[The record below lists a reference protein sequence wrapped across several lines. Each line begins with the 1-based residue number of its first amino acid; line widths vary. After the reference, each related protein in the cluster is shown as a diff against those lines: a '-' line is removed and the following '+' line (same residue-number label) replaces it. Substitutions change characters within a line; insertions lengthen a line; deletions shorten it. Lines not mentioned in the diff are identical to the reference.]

1 MYIIKVGGGSKIN
14 LEGVASDLA
23 VLEERFLVVLGAN
36 ALRDQLGQR
45 LGQEKV
51 QLTSVSGYS
60 SVFSDADAV
69 DLIMMAYSGLSNRR
83 FVEMCQKAGVNAL
96 GLTGLDGRLIQG
108 RRNRG
113 IKVRE
118 NGKTI
123 IKRDFSGKP
132 AEVNVDL
139 LTTLLDKGYRPVLSI
154 PIADEAGFAINS
166 ENDDIVAVLQG
177 ALNADKI
184 IQLIEAPGFLE
195 DKDDDASMLQA
206 LSASELK
213 ERETSVEGRM
223 KRKMLALGRLF
234 DAGAAEVII
243 ADGRVAHPVLDA
255 LAGKGTSIK

>member
-1 MYIIKVGGGSKIN
+1 MYIIKVGGGSNIN

-23 VLEERFLVVLGAN
+23 VLEEPFLVVLGAN

-195 DKDDDASMLQA
+195 DKEDEASMLQA

-213 ERETSVEGRM
+213 EREASVEGRM

-243 ADGRVAHPVLDA
+243 ADGRVSHPVLDA

>member
-1 MYIIKVGGGSKIN
+1 MYIIKVGGGGNIN

-23 VLEERFLVVLGAN
+23 VLEEPFLVVLGAN

-51 QLTSVSGYS
+51 QLISVSGYS

-83 FVEMCQKAGVNAL
+83 FVEMCQKAGVNAV
-96 GLTGLDGRLIQG
+96 GLTGLDGGLIQG

-118 NGKTI
+118 NGKTM

-132 AEVNVDL
+132 VEVNVDL
-139 LTTLLDKGYRPVLSI
+139 LTTMLAKDYRPVLSI
-154 PIADEAGFAINS
+154 PIIDEAGFAINS

-177 ALNADKI
+177 ALNADKV

-195 DKDDDASMLQA
+195 NKDDEASVLKA
-206 LSASELK
+206 LPASELK
-213 ERETSVEGRM
+213 EREVSVEGRM

-243 ADGRVAHPVLDA
+243 ADGRVAHPVHDA

>member
-1 MYIIKVGGGSKIN
+1 MYIIKVGGGSNIN

-23 VLEERFLVVLGAN
+23 VLEEPYLVVLGAN

-51 QLTSVSGYS
+51 LLTSVSGYS

-154 PIADEAGFAINS
+154 PITDEAGFAINS

-195 DKDDDASMLQA
+195 DKDDDTSMLQA

-243 ADGRVAHPVLDA
+243 ADGRVPHPVLDA

>member
-1 MYIIKVGGGSKIN
+1 MYIIKVGGGGNIN

-23 VLEERFLVVLGAN
+23 VVEETFLVVLGAN

-83 FVEMCQKAGVNAL
+83 FVEMCQKAGVNAV
-96 GLTGLDGRLIQG
+96 GLTGLDGGLIQG

-118 NGKTI
+118 NGKTM

-132 AEVNVDL
+132 VEVNVDL
-139 LTTLLDKGYRPVLSI
+139 LTTLLAKDYRPVLSI
-154 PIADEAGFAINS
+154 PIIDEAGFAINS

-177 ALNADKI
+177 ALNADKV

-195 DKDDDASMLQA
+195 DKDDEASVLKA
-206 LSASELK
+206 LPASELK
-213 ERETSVEGRM
+213 EREASVEGRM

>member
-1 MYIIKVGGGSKIN
+1 MYIIKVGGGSQIN

-23 VLEERFLVVLGAN
+23 TIEKPFLVVLGAN
-36 ALRDQLGQR
+36 ALRDQLGQS
-45 LGQEKV
+45 LGREKV

-69 DLIMMAYSGLSNRR
+69 DLIMMVYSGLSNRR
-83 FVEMCQKAGVNAL
+83 FVEVCQKAGVNAV

-118 NGKTI
+118 NGKTM

-132 AEVNVDL
+132 AEVNADL
-139 LTTLLDKGYRPVLSI
+139 LATLLDKGYRPVLSI
-154 PIADEAGFAINS
+154 PIIDEAGFAINS

-177 ALNADKI
+177 ALNADKV

-195 DKDDDASMLQA
+195 DKDDEASMLQV
-206 LSASELK
+206 LPASELK
-213 ERETSVEGRM
+213 EREASVEGRM
-223 KRKMLALGRLF
+223 KRKMLALSRLF

-255 LAGKGTSIK
+255 LSGKGTSIK

>member
-23 VLEERFLVVLGAN
+23 AIEEPFLVVLGAN
-36 ALRDQLGQR
+36 ALRDHLGQR

-83 FVEMCQKAGVNAL
+83 FVEMCQKAGVNAV

-108 RRNRG
+108 QRNRG

-118 NGKTI
+118 NGKTMV
-123 IKRDFSGKP
+123 KRDFSGKP

-139 LTTLLDKGYRPVLSI
+139 LATLLDKGYRPVLSI
-154 PIADEAGFAINS
+154 PIIDEAGFAINS

-177 ALNADKI
+177 ALNADKV

-195 DKDDDASMLQA
+195 DKNNEASMLQV
-206 LSASELK
+206 LSTSELK
-213 ERETSVEGRM
+213 QREASVEGRM
-223 KRKMLALGRLF
+223 KRKMLALSRLV
-234 DAGAAEVII
+234 DAGAAEVIM
-243 ADGRVAHPVLDA
+243 ADGRVAHPVHDA
-255 LAGKGTSIK
+255 LSGKGTSIK

>member
-1 MYIIKVGGGSKIN
+1 MYIIKVGGGSNIN

-23 VLEERFLVVLGAN
+23 VLEEPFLVVLGAN

-154 PIADEAGFAINS
+154 PITDEAGFAINS

-184 IQLIEAPGFLE
+184 IQLIEAPGFLA
-195 DKDDDASMLQA
+195 DKDDEASMLQA

-213 ERETSVEGRM
+213 ERENSVEGRM

>member
-1 MYIIKVGGGSKIN
+1 MYIIKVGGGGNIN

-23 VLEERFLVVLGAN
+23 VLEEPFLVVLGAN

-83 FVEMCQKAGVNAL
+83 FVEMCQKAGVNAV

-118 NGKTI
+118 NGKTM

-132 AEVNVDL
+132 VEVNVDL
-139 LTTLLDKGYRPVLSI
+139 LTTLLAKDYRPVLSI
-154 PIADEAGFAINS
+154 PIIDEAGFAINS

-177 ALNADKI
+177 ALNADKV

-195 DKDDDASMLQA
+195 NKDEEASVLKA
-206 LSASELK
+206 LPASELK
-213 ERETSVEGRM
+213 EREVSVEGRM

-243 ADGRVAHPVLDA
+243 ADGRVAHPVHDA

>member
-1 MYIIKVGGGSKIN
+1 MYIIKVGGGSQIN

-23 VLEERFLVVLGAN
+23 TIEKPFLVVLGAN

-83 FVEMCQKAGVNAL
+83 FVEMCQKAGVNAV

-118 NGKTI
+118 NGKTM

-132 AEVNVDL
+132 AEVNADL
-139 LTTLLDKGYRPVLSI
+139 LATLLDKGYRPVLSI
-154 PIADEAGFAINS
+154 PIIDEAGFAINS

-177 ALNADKI
+177 ALNADKV

-195 DKDDDASMLQA
+195 DKDDEASMLQV
-206 LSASELK
+206 LPASELK
-213 ERETSVEGRM
+213 EREAGVEGRM
-223 KRKMLALGRLF
+223 KRKMLALSRLF

-255 LAGKGTSIK
+255 LSGKGTSIK

>member
-1 MYIIKVGGGSKIN
+1 MYIIKVGGGSNIN

-23 VLEERFLVVLGAN
+23 VLEEPFLVVLGAN

-154 PIADEAGFAINS
+154 PITDEAGFAINS

-206 LSASELK
+206 LPASELK
-213 ERETSVEGRM
+213 KRETSVEGRM

>member
-1 MYIIKVGGGSKIN
+1 MYIIKVGGGSQIN

-23 VLEERFLVVLGAN
+23 TIEEPFLVVLGAN
-36 ALRDQLGQR
+36 ALRDQLGQS
-45 LGQEKV
+45 LGREKV

-83 FVEMCQKAGVNAL
+83 FVEMCQKAGVNAV

-118 NGKTI
+118 NGKTM

-132 AEVNVDL
+132 AEVNADL

-154 PIADEAGFAINS
+154 PIIDEAGFAINS

-177 ALNADKI
+177 ALNADKV

-195 DKDDDASMLQA
+195 DKDDEASMLQV
-206 LSASELK
+206 LPASELK
-213 ERETSVEGRM
+213 EREASVEGRM
-223 KRKMLALGRLF
+223 KRKMLALSRLF

-255 LAGKGTSIK
+255 LSGKGTSIK

>member
-1 MYIIKVGGGSKIN
+1 MYIIKVGGGSQIN

-23 VLEERFLVVLGAN
+23 TIEEPFLVVLGAN

-83 FVEMCQKAGVNAL
+83 FVEMCQKAGVNAV

-132 AEVNVDL
+132 AEVNADL
-139 LTTLLDKGYRPVLSI
+139 LATLLDKGYRPVLSI
-154 PIADEAGFAINS
+154 PIIDEAGFAINS
-166 ENDDIVAVLQG
+166 V
-177 ALNADKI
+177 K
-184 IQLIEAPGFLE
+184 
-195 DKDDDASMLQA
+195 
-206 LSASELK
+206 
-213 ERETSVEGRM
+213 
-223 KRKMLALGRLF
+223 
-234 DAGAAEVII
+234 
-243 ADGRVAHPVLDA
+243 VLD
-255 LAGKGTSIK
+255 GKKCN

>member
-1 MYIIKVGGGSKIN
+1 MYIIKVGGGSNIN

-23 VLEERFLVVLGAN
+23 VLEEPFLVVLGAN

-139 LTTLLDKGYRPVLSI
+139 LTTLLHKGYRPVLSI

-195 DKDDDASMLQA
+195 DKEDEASVLQA

-213 ERETSVEGRM
+213 EREASVEGRM

>member
-1 MYIIKVGGGSKIN
+1 MYIIKVGGGSDIN

-23 VLEERFLVVLGAN
+23 VLEEPFLVVLGAN

-118 NGKTI
+118 NGKTM

-132 AEVNVDL
+132 AEVNADL
-139 LTTLLDKGYRPVLSI
+139 LATLLGKGYRPVLSI
-154 PIADEAGFAINS
+154 PIIDEAGFAINS

-177 ALNADKI
+177 ALNADKV

-195 DKDDDASMLQA
+195 DKDDEASMLQV
-206 LSASELK
+206 LPASELK
-213 ERETSVEGRM
+213 EREAGVEGRM
-223 KRKMLALGRLF
+223 KRKMLALSRLI
-234 DAGAAEVII
+234 DAGAAEVTI
-243 ADGRVAHPVLDA
+243 ADGRVAHPVHDA
-255 LAGKGTSIK
+255 LSGKGTSIK